1 MVEENLSQQF
11 RLKNIDE
18 IGNYFVGK
26 IHQNEL
32 INKKH
37 KTLSYIEHFIIL
49 ASVVITCIS
58 VSAFTPLRG
67 VLLGIAS
74 PAIDCAITAGIK

>member
-18 IGNYFVGK
+18 IGNYFVEK

-32 INKKH
+32 I
-37 KTLSYIEHFIIL
+37 
-49 ASVVITCIS
+49 
-58 VSAFTPLRG
+58 SAFTPLRG